1 MGNARSAAG
10 VSLLPQ
16 PSACEIRSPRRL
28 PRIGFAADHSPTGVS
43 IVARRGRPANY
54 CDSVTQGWPAGSHHI
69 AYDKLPDVLWDGSSH
84 HSRLVHELY
93 PGEAA
98 WDAQRVAISIG
109 TAVELLLKHALA
121 RKSFHLLPDKYAVET
136 ALTLDDKGTMQDN
149 LPQLTT
155 VTGLV
160 AFDRANA
167 QCALQLNKKDFEPIF
182 QVCNAAIHLGV
193 ASTRAN
199 EAAFKKMVLLTD
211 RVFTHLGTEPSER
224 VRYWG
229 GKEAEK
235 FVRAIVD
242 EAVTEAK
249 ARYEQLLRRARE
261 DYQRLARSLA
271 DAGRAEVIKQF
282 AEVPPTI
289 DSATE
294 EATPHQCPACQNM
307 GWAVYEVHRS
317 HPMVE
322 YSDAGEYGY
331 EPAGAAYVEREGSA
345 DRFECGVCRLKLDRR
360 DYLVEA
366 AVPLEVELDADD
378 ATAEEISDYED
389 AQVDSHIQFMIDQ
402 RRGK

>member
-1 MGNARSAAG
+1 MT
-10 VSLLPQ
+10 L
-16 PSACEIRSPRRL
+16 
-28 PRIGFAADHSPTGVS
+28 
-43 IVARRGRPANY
+43 
-54 CDSVTQGWPAGSHHI
+54 GWPAGAHHV

-84 HSRLVHELY
+84 HARLVHELY
-93 PGEAA
+93 PGDSA
-98 WDAQRVAISIG
+98 WDARRVAISIG
-109 TAVELLLKHALA
+109 TAVELLLKHALV
-121 RKSFHLLPDKYAVET
+121 RQSFHLLPDKYAVET
-136 ALTLDDKGTMQDN
+136 ALTLDNKGTMQDH

-167 QCALQLNKKDFEPIF
+167 QCGLQLNKKDFEQIF
-182 QVCNAAIHLGV
+182 QVRNAAIHLGV
-193 ASTRAN
+193 ASTTAN
-199 EAAFKKMVLLTD
+199 KAAFKKMVLLTD
-211 RVFTHLGTEPSER
+211 RVFTHLSTEPSER

-229 GKEAEK
+229 SKEAEK

-261 DYQRLARSLA
+261 DYHRLARSLA

-289 DSATE
+289 ESASE
-294 EATPHQCPACQNM
+294 EASPHQCPACLNM
-307 GWAVYEVHRS
+307 GWVVYEVQRS
-317 HPMVE
+317 LPTVE
-322 YSDAGEYGY
+322 YSEEDYGY
-331 EPAGAAYVEREGSA
+331 QPAAYVDREGSA

-366 AVPLEVELDADD
+366 SVPLQVELEPDD
-378 ATAEEISDYED
+378 ATEEELSAYEE
-389 AQVDSHIQFMIDQ
+389 AQVDSYIQSMIDE

>member
-1 MGNARSAAG
+1 M
-10 VSLLPQ
+10 
-16 PSACEIRSPRRL
+16 
-28 PRIGFAADHSPTGVS
+28 
-43 IVARRGRPANY
+43 
-54 CDSVTQGWPAGSHHI
+54 TQGWPAGAHHV
-69 AYDKLPDVLWDGSSH
+69 AYDKLPDVLWDGSSNH
-84 HSRLVHELY
+84 ARLVHELY
-93 PGEAA
+93 PGELA

-121 RKSFHLLPDKYAVET
+121 RHSFHLLPDKYAVET
-136 ALTLDDKGTMQDN
+136 ALTLDDKGTMQDH

-167 QCALQLNKKDFEPIF
+167 QCALKLNKKDFEPIF
-182 QVCNAAIHLGV
+182 QVRNAAIHLGV

-229 GKEAEK
+229 GEEAAK

-242 EAVTEAK
+242 EAITEAK

-261 DYQRLARSLA
+261 DYQRLAQSLA
-271 DAGRAEVIKQF
+271 DAGKADVIKQF
-282 AEVPPTI
+282 AEVTPTI
-289 DSATE
+289 DLATE
-294 EATPHQCPACQNM
+294 EASPHQCPACLNM
-307 GWAVYEVHRS
+307 GWVVYEVRRS
-317 HPMVE
+317 YPMVE
-322 YSDAGEYGY
+322 YSDGGEYGY
-331 EPAGAAYVEREGSA
+331 EPAGVAYVEREGSA

-366 AVPLEVELDADD
+366 SVPLEVELEPDD
-378 ATAEEISDYED
+378 ATEDEISEYEE
-389 AQVDSHIQFMIDQ
+389 AQVDSYIQSMIDE

>member
-1 MGNARSAAG
+1 MTNARSAAG
-10 VSLLPQ
+10 VSPLPR
-16 PSACEIRSPRRL
+16 PSASEIRLSRRL
-28 PRIGFAADHSPTGVS
+28 PSIEPTADRSGTGLS
-43 IVARRGRPANY
+43 IHARRRRPANY
-54 CDSVTQGWPAGSHHI
+54 CESVTQGWPAGAHHI
-69 AYDKLPDVLWDGSSH
+69 AHNKLPDVLWDGSSH
-84 HSRLVHELY
+84 HARLVHELY
-93 PGEAA
+93 PGGAA

-121 RKSFHLLPDKYAVET
+121 RQSFHLLPDKYAVET
-136 ALTLDDKGTMQDN
+136 ALTLDDKGTMQDH

-182 QVCNAAIHLGV
+182 QVRNAAIHLGV

-229 GKEAEK
+229 GEEAEK

-271 DAGRAEVIKQF
+271 DAGRADVVKQF
-282 AEVPPTI
+282 AEVTPTI

-294 EATPHQCPACQNM
+294 EASPHQCPACQNM
-307 GWAVYEVHRS
+307 GWVVYEVRRS

-331 EPAGAAYVEREGSA
+331 EPAGAAYVERDGSA

-366 AVPLEVELDADD
+366 SVPLEVELEPDD
-378 ATAEEISDYED
+378 ATEEEISDYEA
-389 AQVDSHIQFMIDQ
+389 AQVDSYIQSMIDET
-402 RRGK
+402 RGK

>member
-1 MGNARSAAG
+1 M
-10 VSLLPQ
+10 
-16 PSACEIRSPRRL
+16 
-28 PRIGFAADHSPTGVS
+28 
-43 IVARRGRPANY
+43 
-54 CDSVTQGWPAGSHHI
+54 TQGWPAGAHHV
-69 AYDKLPDVLWDGSSH
+69 AYDQLPDVLWDGSSQH
-84 HSRLVHELY
+84 ARVVHELY
-93 PGEAA
+93 PGEDG

-121 RKSFHLLPDKYAVET
+121 LQSFHLLPDRYAVET
-136 ALTLDDKGTMQDN
+136 ALTLDNKGTAQDH

-155 VTGLV
+155 VAGLV

-167 QCALQLNKKDFEPIF
+167 QCDLKLNKKDFEQIF
-182 QVCNAAIHLGV
+182 QVRNAAIHLGV
-193 ASTRAN
+193 ASTKAN

-229 GKEAEK
+229 GEEAEK
-235 FVRAIVD
+235 FVRAMVD

-294 EATPHQCPACQNM
+294 EASPHQCPACQNM
-307 GWAVYEVHRS
+307 GWVVYEVRRS
-317 HPMVE
+317 YPMVE

-360 DYLVEA
+360 DYLAEA
-366 AVPLEVELDADD
+366 AIPLEVELEPYD
-378 ATAEEISDYED
+378 ATDEEINDYAE
-389 AQVDSHIQFMIDQ
+389 AQIESHIQLMADQ
-402 RRGK
+402 ARGK

>member
-1 MGNARSAAG
+1 MCTLTGTGARRVRYTPDGRHDHGLA
-10 VSLLPQ
+10 
-16 PSACEIRSPRRL
+16 SPL
-28 PRIGFAADHSPTGVS
+28 CPGVS
-43 IVARRGRPANY
+43 ILAGRGRPANY
-54 CDSVTQGWPAGSHHI
+54 CEPVTQGWPAGAHHV
-69 AYDKLPDVLWDGSSH
+69 AYDKLPDVLWEGSSH
-84 HSRLVHELY
+84 HARLVHELY
-93 PGEAA
+93 PGKAA

-121 RKSFHLLPDKYAVET
+121 LQSFHLLPDKYAVET
-136 ALTLDDKGTMQDN
+136 ALTLDDKGTMQDH

-167 QCALQLNKKDFEPIF
+167 QCGLQLNKRDFERIF
-182 QVCNAAIHLGV
+182 QVRNAAIHLGI
-193 ASTRAN
+193 ASTKAN

-211 RVFTHLGTEPSER
+211 RVFTHLGAEPLER

-229 GKEAEK
+229 GEEAEK
-235 FVRAIVD
+235 FVRAMVD

-294 EATPHQCPACQNM
+294 EASPHQCPACQNM
-307 GWAVYEVHRS
+307 GWVVYEVHRGL
-317 HPMVE
+317 PTVE
-322 YSDAGEYGY
+322 YLEEDYGY
-331 EPAGAAYVEREGSA
+331 QPAAAYVEREGSA

-366 AVPLEVELDADD
+366 SVPLEVELEPDD
-378 ATAEEISDYED
+378 ATEEELSDYEE
-389 AQVDSHIQFMIDQ
+389 AQVDSYIQSMIDE